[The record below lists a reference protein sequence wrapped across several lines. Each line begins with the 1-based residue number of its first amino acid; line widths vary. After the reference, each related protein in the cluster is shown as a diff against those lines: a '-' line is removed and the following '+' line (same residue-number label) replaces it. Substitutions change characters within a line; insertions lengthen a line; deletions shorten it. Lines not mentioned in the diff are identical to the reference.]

1 VSGTRLSE
9 HARSLVVTTSMIN
22 VHRGAALP
30 AARVV
35 VVAVPVTALLVYRWL
50 TRRRRDRDR

>member
-1 VSGTRLSE
+1 MRL
-9 HARSLVVTTSMIN
+9 AATNTLATVVN

-35 VVAVPVTALLVYRWL
+35 VLVVPTAALLGYWWL
-50 TRRRRDRDR
+50 RRRRGPHS

>member
-1 VSGTRLSE
+1 MSTALDGLGLWASNTVPT
-9 HARSLVVTTSMIN
+9 VIN

-35 VVAVPVTALLVYRWL
+35 VLVVPTAALAIFLWL
-50 TRRRRDRDR
+50 RRRRGPDR

>member
-1 VSGTRLSE
+1 MS
-9 HARSLVVTTSMIN
+9 VVHGFLLASAATTTFD

-35 VVAVPVTALLVYRWL
+35 VIVIPLLALFAFWFLVVRPK
-50 TRRRRDRDR
+50 RNQS